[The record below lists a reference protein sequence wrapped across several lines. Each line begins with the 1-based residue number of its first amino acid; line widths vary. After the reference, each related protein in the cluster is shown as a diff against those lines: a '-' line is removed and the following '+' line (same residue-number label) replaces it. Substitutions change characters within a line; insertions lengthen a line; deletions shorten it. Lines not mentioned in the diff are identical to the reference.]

1 MHMVKEIQGC
11 IQLIPEVKFK
21 KVRGEYNALAH
32 ELAQLATLIDYTSTL
47 FLKKKELLFPSS

>member
-1 MHMVKEIQGC
+1 MVKEIQGC

-32 ELAQLATLIDYTSTL
+32 ELAQLAKRTRGRHIMLYGEARL
-47 FLKKKELLFPSS
+47 HLV